1 MQGKG
6 VAKIIFRT
14 FLKTMGIIILLLAV
28 GVASYFLTML
38 FYKTTE
44 REERSTQY
52 EHVIDVSV
60 GSESSNLI
68 YSVEEDT
75 RLVKAVVLEL
85 FDKETG
91 NLDYVT
97 IPNKTQISL
106 SNEKYKEYMEVSSQ
120 IPQIPTL
127 RDINEYFTGDVAYEY
142 GILLL
147 QEELNVEIGYFTA
160 LDSEEFNK
168 RFEKKEGAFTPREE
182 YLDTISQYKDEAAM
196 KDFIEKEWDVLISD
210 ITLSQKQQYASGL
223 IKVDRDYIYAHRAYA
238 EEIKGKATLD
248 GAKTK
253 KMIDGIWE
261 SGERKEKQKSVDG
274 TAAPT
279 NLDKLKS
286 RGIWITNGSQ
296 INGLAASFKEKFE
309 EKGLYVM
316 GIDTAPSDDGSQKET
331 VIYTRKKRWGR
342 YLKPFFKNPVI
353 KVVQAKD
360 LANNNGADIVIVL
373 GTDDKQTGDG
383 KE

>member
-1 MQGKG
+1 MQKKSMLK
-6 VAKIIFRT
+6 VVLRT
-14 FLKTMGIIILLLAV
+14 FLKTMGIIALLLAV
-28 GVASYFLTML
+28 GAASYFLTML

-44 REERSTQY
+44 RVERSTQY
-52 EHVIDVSV
+52 DHVIDMSV

-68 YSVEEDT
+68 YSVETDT
-75 RLVKAVVLEL
+75 KQVKAIVLEL

-106 SNEKYKEYMEVSSQ
+106 SAAEFQEYQSVSSQ
-120 IPQIPTL
+120 IPQIVTL
-127 RDINEYFTGDVAYEY
+127 RDINEYFSGDVAYEY

-160 LDSEEFNK
+160 MDSEEFNK
-168 RFEKKEGAFTPREE
+168 RFDKKDGAFIPSEE
-182 YLDTISQYKDEAAM
+182 YLDTVSQNKDEDAM
-196 KDFIEKEWDVLISD
+196 KDFIEKEWDILISD

-223 IKVDRDYIYAHRAYA
+223 IKVNRDFIYAHRAYA

-248 GAKTK
+248 AAKTK
-253 KMIDGIWE
+253 RMIDKIWE
-261 SGERKEKQKSVDG
+261 NEAYTQKQQTVDG

-279 NLDKLKS
+279 NLDKLGS
-286 RGIWITNGSQ
+286 RSIQITNGSK
-296 INGLAASFKEKFE
+296 INGLAASFKAKFE

-316 GIDTAPSDDGSQKET
+316 GVGDFSGAVQEKTT
-331 VIYTRKKRWGR
+331 IYARKKRWGR

-353 KVVQAKD
+353 VEAEN
-360 LANNNGADIVIVL
+360 LTNAADIEIVL
-373 GTDDKQTGDG
+373 GTEDG
-383 KE
+383 PES

>member
-6 VAKIIFRT
+6 MVKIVFRT
-14 FLKTMGIIILLLAV
+14 FLKTMGIIVLLLGV

-44 REERSTQY
+44 REERSTRY
-52 EHVIDVSV
+52 EHVINVSV

-68 YSVEEDT
+68 YSVEKDT
-75 RLVKAVVLEL
+75 RLVRAIVLEL

-106 SNEKYKEYMEVSSQ
+106 SNQKYQEYMEVSSQ
-120 IPQIPTL
+120 IPQIVTL

-147 QEELNVEIGYFTA
+147 QEELDVDIGYFTA
-160 LDSEEFNK
+160 LDSQEFNK

-182 YLDTISQYKDEAAM
+182 YLDTVSQNKDESAM
-196 KDFIEKEWDVLISD
+196 KDFIEKEWNMLISD
-210 ITLSQKQQYASGL
+210 ITLAQKQQYASGL
-223 IKVDRDYIYAHRAYA
+223 IKVDRNYIYAHRAYA

-253 KMIDGIWE
+253 KMIDQIWE
-261 SGERKEKQKSVDG
+261 TGERKEKQKSVDG

-279 NLDKLKS
+279 DLDKLKS
-286 RGIWITNGSQ
+286 RSIWITNGSR
-296 INGLAASFKEKFE
+296 INGLAAAFKEKFE
-309 EKGLYVM
+309 KEGLYVM
-316 GIDTAPSDDGSQKET
+316 GVGDFSGEIQKKT

-342 YLKPFFKNPVI
+342 YLKPFFNAPLI
-353 KVVQAKD
+353 KEAKD
-360 LANNNGADIVIVL
+360 LTNGADIEIVL
-373 GTDDKQTGDG
+373 GTDDKPAGD
-383 KE
+383 KQE

>member
-6 VAKIIFRT
+6 MAKIIFRT
-14 FLKTMGIIILLLAV
+14 FLKTMGIIVLLLAV
-28 GVASYFLTML
+28 GVASYLLTML

-68 YSVEEDT
+68 YSVEKDT
-75 RLVKAVVLEL
+75 KLVKAVVLEL

-91 NLDYVT
+91 NMDYVT
-97 IPNKTQISL
+97 IPNKTQITL
-106 SNEKYKEYMEVSSQ
+106 SNQKYQEYMEVSDQ
-120 IPQIPTL
+120 VPQIVTL

-147 QEELNVEIGYFTA
+147 QEELNVDIGYFTA

-182 YLDTISQYKDEAAM
+182 YLDTVSQYKDESAM

-223 IKVDRDYIYAHRAYA
+223 IKVERDYIYAHRAYA

-253 KMIDGIWE
+253 KMIDRIWE

-286 RGIWITNGSQ
+286 RSIQITNGSR
-296 INGLAASFKEKFE
+296 INGLAAAFKEKFE
-309 EKGLYVM
+309 KEGLYVM
-316 GIDTAPSDDGSQKET
+316 GVGDFSGEIQKKT

-342 YLKPFFKNPVI
+342 YLKPFFKDPVI
-353 KVVQAKD
+353 KEAQD
-360 LANNNGADIVIVL
+360 LTNAADIEIVL
-373 GTDDKQTGDG
+373 GTEDKQTDE
-383 KE
+383 KEE

>member
-6 VAKIIFRT
+6 MAKIVFRT
-14 FLKTMGIIILLLAV
+14 FLKTMGIIVLLLAV

-75 RLVKAVVLEL
+75 RQVKAVVLEL

-91 NLDYVT
+91 NIDYVT

-106 SNEKYKEYMEVSSQ
+106 SNQKYQEYMEVSSQ
-120 IPQIPTL
+120 IPQIVTL

-147 QEELNVEIGYFTA
+147 QEELNVDIGYFTA
-160 LDSEEFNK
+160 MDSEEFNK
-168 RFEKKEGAFTPREE
+168 RFEKKEGAFIPREE
-182 YLDTISQYKDEAAM
+182 YLDTVSQYKDESAM

-223 IKVDRDYIYAHRAYA
+223 IKVQRAYIYAHRAYA

-253 KMIDGIWE
+253 KMIDKIWE
-261 SGERKEKQKSVDG
+261 SGERNEKQKSVDG

-279 NLDKLKS
+279 DLDKLKS
-286 RGIWITNGSQ
+286 RSIWITNGSR
-296 INGLAASFKEKFE
+296 INGLAAAFKEKFE
-309 EKGLYVM
+309 KEGLYVM
-316 GIDTAPSDDGSQKET
+316 GVGDFSGEIQKKT

-342 YLKPFFKNPVI
+342 YLKPFFKDPVI
-353 KVVQAKD
+353 KEVQDPKD
-360 LANNNGADIVIVL
+360 LTNAADIEIVL
-373 GTDDKQTGDG
+373 GTDDKQTGD
-383 KE
+383 KQE

>member
-106 SNEKYKEYMEVSSQ
+106 SNEKYQEYMEVSSQ

-286 RGIWITNGSQ
+286 RGIWITNGSR

-316 GIDTAPSDDGSQKET
+316 GVGDFSGEIQKKT

-342 YLKPFFKNPVI
+342 YLKPFFKNPVV
-353 KVVQAKD
+353 KEVQAQD
-360 LANNNGADIVIVL
+360 LTNGADIEIVL

>member
-6 VAKIIFRT
+6 MAKIIFRT
-14 FLKTMGIIILLLAV
+14 FLKTMGIIVLLIAV

-97 IPNKTQISL
+97 IPNKTQIAL
-106 SNEKYKEYMEVSSQ
+106 SNQKYQEYTEISSQ
-120 IPQIPTL
+120 VPQIVTL

-147 QEELNVEIGYFTA
+147 QEELNVDIGYFTA
-160 LDSEEFNK
+160 LNAGEFNK
-168 RFEKKEGAFTPREE
+168 RFEKKDGAFTPREE
-182 YLDTISQYKDEAAM
+182 YLDTVSQYKDEAAM

-210 ITLSQKQQYASGL
+210 ITLAQKQQYASGL
-223 IKVDRDYIYAHRAYA
+223 IKVDRNYIYAHRAYA
-238 EEIKGKATLD
+238 EEIKGMATLD

-253 KMIDGIWE
+253 KMIDRIWE

-286 RGIWITNGSQ
+286 RSIWITNGSR
-296 INGLAASFKEKFE
+296 INGLAAAFKEKFE
-309 EKGLYVM
+309 NEGLYVM
-316 GIDTAPSDDGSQKET
+316 GVGDFSGEVQKKT

-342 YLKPFFKNPVI
+342 YLKSFFKDPVI
-353 KVVQAKD
+353 KEVQDPKD
-360 LANNNGADIVIVL
+360 LTNAADIEIVL
-373 GTDDKQTGDG
+373 GTDDKQTGD
-383 KE
+383 KQE

>member
-6 VAKIIFRT
+6 MAKIVFRT
-14 FLKTMGIIILLLAV
+14 FLKTMGIIVLLLAV

-75 RLVKAVVLEL
+75 RQVKAVVLEL

-91 NLDYVT
+91 NIDYVT

-106 SNEKYKEYMEVSSQ
+106 SNQKYQEYMEVSSQ
-120 IPQIPTL
+120 IPQIVTL

-147 QEELNVEIGYFTA
+147 QEELNVDIGYFTA
-160 LDSEEFNK
+160 MDSEEFNK
-168 RFEKKEGAFTPREE
+168 RFEKKEGAFIPREE
-182 YLDTISQYKDEAAM
+182 YLDTVSQYKDESAM

-223 IKVDRDYIYAHRAYA
+223 IKVRRAYIYAHRAYA

-253 KMIDGIWE
+253 KMIDKIWE
-261 SGERKEKQKSVDG
+261 SGERNEKQKSVDG

-279 NLDKLKS
+279 DLDKLKS
-286 RGIWITNGSQ
+286 RSIQITNGSR
-296 INGLAASFKEKFE
+296 INGLAAAFKEKFE
-309 EKGLYVM
+309 KEGLYVM
-316 GIDTAPSDDGSQKET
+316 GVGDFSGEIQKKT
-331 VIYTRKKRWGR
+331 VIYARKKRWGR
-342 YLKPFFKNPVI
+342 YLRSFFKDPVI
-353 KVVQAKD
+353 KEAQD
-360 LANNNGADIVIVL
+360 LTNAADIEIVL
-373 GTDDKQTGDG
+373 GTDDKQTGD
-383 KE
+383 KQE

>member
-1 MQGKG
+1 MQKKSMLK
-6 VAKIIFRT
+6 VVLRT
-14 FLKTMGIIILLLAV
+14 FLKTMGIIALLLAV
-28 GVASYFLTML
+28 GAASYFLTML

-44 REERSTQY
+44 RVERSTQY
-52 EHVIDVSV
+52 DHVIDISV

-68 YSVEEDT
+68 YSVETDT
-75 RLVKAVVLEL
+75 KQVKAIVLEL

-106 SNEKYKEYMEVSSQ
+106 SAAEFQEYQSVSSQ
-120 IPQIPTL
+120 IPQIVTL
-127 RDINEYFTGDVAYEY
+127 RDINEYFSGDVAYEY

-160 LDSEEFNK
+160 MDSEEFNK
-168 RFEKKEGAFTPREE
+168 RFDKKDGAFIPSEE
-182 YLDTISQYKDEAAM
+182 YLDTVSQNKDEDAM
-196 KDFIEKEWDVLISD
+196 KDFIEKEWDILISD

-223 IKVDRDYIYAHRAYA
+223 IKVNRDFIYAHRAYA

-248 GAKTK
+248 AAKTK
-253 KMIDGIWE
+253 RMIDKIWE
-261 SGERKEKQKSVDG
+261 NEAYTQKQQTVDG

-279 NLDKLKS
+279 NLDKLGS
-286 RGIWITNGSQ
+286 RSIQITNGSK
-296 INGLAASFKEKFE
+296 INGLAASFKAKFE

-316 GIDTAPSDDGSQKET
+316 GVGDFSGAVQEKTT
-331 VIYTRKKRWGR
+331 IYARKKRWGR

-353 KVVQAKD
+353 VEAEN
-360 LANNNGADIVIVL
+360 LTNAADIEIVL
-373 GTDDKQTGDG
+373 GTEDG
-383 KE
+383 PES

>member
-6 VAKIIFRT
+6 MAKIIFRT
-14 FLKTMGIIILLLAV
+14 FLKTMGIIVLLV
-28 GVASYFLTML
+28 GIGVASYFLTML

-75 RLVKAVVLEL
+75 RQVKAVVLEL

-91 NLDYVT
+91 NIDYVT

-106 SNEKYKEYMEVSSQ
+106 SNQKYQEYMEVSSQ
-120 IPQIPTL
+120 IPQIVTI

-147 QEELNVEIGYFTA
+147 QEELNVDIGYFTA
-160 LDSEEFNK
+160 MDSEEFNK
-168 RFEKKEGAFTPREE
+168 RFEKKEGAFIPREE
-182 YLDTISQYKDEAAM
+182 YLDTVSQYKDESAM

-223 IKVDRDYIYAHRAYA
+223 IKVQRDYIYAHRAYA

-253 KMIDGIWE
+253 KMIDKIWE
-261 SGERKEKQKSVDG
+261 SGKRNQIAKYDLGFFLIFQYQ
-274 TAAPT
+274 
-279 NLDKLKS
+279 
-286 RGIWITNGSQ
+286 IT
-296 INGLAASFKEKFE
+296 FF
-309 EKGLYVM
+309 
-316 GIDTAPSDDGSQKET
+316 
-331 VIYTRKKRWGR
+331 
-342 YLKPFFKNPVI
+342 PF
-353 KVVQAKD
+353 
-360 LANNNGADIVIVL
+360 
-373 GTDDKQTGDG
+373 
-383 KE
+383 